1 MRDKRFSD
9 GLRAALTILIPTLLV
24 ASSWAAPH
32 EKVLYSFKDNGIDGT
47 IDGKNPAAG
56 LIFDASGNLY
66 GTTAF
71 GGCSDPFGCGT
82 VFELTPTVGGK
93 WQELVLHRFDESDG
107 FLPRAGL
114 IFDASGNLYGTTFTG
129 GGDSDAGT
137 VFELTPTAS
146 GEWGEKVLHGFN
158 LYTDGFYP
166 SAGLIFDTS
175 GNLYGTT
182 WEGGP
187 SNGLGT
193 VFELT
198 PKAGGDWTEKI
209 LHTFTN
215 KGNDGYQPEAAL
227 TFDASGNFYGTT
239 NAGGSISSEC
249 RFGCGTVF
257 ELTPKAGGGWTEKV
271 VHRFNSNGKDGYQS
285 YASLILDA
293 SGNLYGTTEYGGSG
307 SCNDGYGIG
316 CGSVFELT
324 PKAGGG
330 WAEKILHN
338 FNGKDGAY
346 PIAGLIFDAFGNL
359 YGTTSSGGGI
369 SSECKFGCGT
379 VFELTPKASGGWTEK
394 VLHSFNPDGKEGAF
408 PEAGLIFDASGNL
421 YGTTYGGGAYGYGT
435 VFEIT
440 P

>member
-47 IDGKNPAAG
+47 IDGKDPAAG

-82 VFELTPTVGGK
+82 VFELTPTEGGK
-93 WQELVLHRFDESDG
+93 WEEKVLHRFDETDGFIPFAGLIFDATDNLYGTTTVGGGGSNEGTIFELTPTASGKWGEKVLHGFDLYSDG
-107 FLPRAGL
+107 FNPNAGL
-114 IFDASGNLYGTTFTG
+114 IFDASGNLYGTTSQG
-129 GGDSDAGT
+129 GR
-137 VFELTPTAS
+137 
-146 GEWGEKVLHGFN
+146 
-158 LYTDGFYP
+158 
-166 SAGLIFDTS
+166 
-175 GNLYGTT
+175 
-182 WEGGP
+182 

-198 PKAGGDWTEKI
+198 PKAGGGWTEKI

-215 KGNDGYQPEAAL
+215 KDDGFNPEADL
-227 TFDASGNFYGTT
+227 TFNASGNLYGTT
-239 NAGGSISSEC
+239 YAGGSISSKCE
-249 RFGCGTVF
+249 FGCGTVF

-271 VHRFNSNGKDGYQS
+271 LHRFNSNGKDGYQPHATVIFDS
-285 YASLILDA
+285 
-293 SGNLYGTTEYGGSG
+293 SGNLYGSTEYGGSG
-307 SCNDGYGIG
+307 SCNNGQGIVS
-316 CGSVFELT
+316 CGVVFELT

-338 FNGKDGAY
+338 FNGKDGAF
-346 PIAGLIFDAFGNL
+346 PFAGLIFDAFGNL
-359 YGTTSSGGGI
+359 YGTTIAGGDI
-369 SSECKFGCGT
+369 TSECKFGCGT
-379 VFELTPKASGGWTEK
+379 VFELTATAGGNWDEK
-394 VLHSFNPDGKEGAF
+394 VLHKFNPNGKGGAF
-408 PEAGLIFDASGNL
+408 PEAGLIFDTAGNL